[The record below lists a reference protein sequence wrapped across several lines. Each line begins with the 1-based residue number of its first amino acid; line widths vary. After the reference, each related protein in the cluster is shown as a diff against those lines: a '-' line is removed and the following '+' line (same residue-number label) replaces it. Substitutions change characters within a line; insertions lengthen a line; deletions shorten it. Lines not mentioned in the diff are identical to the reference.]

1 MVRLDDV
8 RSVAWRLPR
17 SVEVLVRGRVKFRVG
32 RLVYLAAARDETLL
46 GFAFPKED
54 REGLVA
60 SDPTRFLMPKPA
72 DMRYHWV
79 VLRLSEIDYPEMAEL
94 VVDAWRMVVP
104 KSLARGTP
112 EVEEIF
118 REPRYT
124 EDDQLGGR

>member
-1 MVRLDDV
+1 MVNLDDV
-8 RSVAWRLPR
+8 RSVASRLPR
-17 SVEVLVRGRVKFRVG
+17 SIEVLVRGRVKFRVG

-60 SDPTRFLMPKPA
+60 SDPTKFLLPKPG
-72 DMRYHWV
+72 DMRYHWLV
-79 VLRLSEIDYPEMAEL
+79 VRLSEIDYPEMAEL

-104 KSLARGTP
+104 KFLARGTP

-124 EDDQLGGR
+124 EGDQ

>member
-1 MVRLDDV
+1 MVSLDDV
-8 RSVAWRLPR
+8 RSVASRLPR
-17 SVEVLVRGRVKFRVG
+17 SVEALVQGRVKFRVG

-46 GFAFPKED
+46 GFAFSKEE

-60 SDPTRFLMPKPA
+60 SDPNKFLMPKPA

-79 VLRLSEIDYPEMAEL
+79 VARLGEIDYPEMAEL

-104 KSLARGTP
+104 KFLAQGTP

-118 REPRYT
+118 RDSRYRLSR
-124 EDDQLGGR
+124 EEGR